1 MDNSILSIALWVGA
15 ALLLLMYFARRRKRR
30 NLQ

>member
-15 ALLLLMYFARRRKRR
+15 ALLLLMFLARRRKRR

>member
-1 MDNSILSIALWVGA
+1 MSNSILSTGLWVAA
-15 ALLLLMYFARRRKRR
+15 ALLLLMYLARRRKRR